1 MKKKLI
7 TISGQTASGK
17 TNLSIRLA
25 QNLNCSIIS
34 CDSRQFYKEMSIGTA
49 VPSKLELSKANHY
62 FIHHKSVKDN
72 YTVGDFQNDALKLI
86 ENLFKKDD
94 YIILTGGSGMY
105 MDAIVNGIDK
115 FPKIK
120 LGVRELLNEKHNS
133 RGILFL
139 KNKLK
144 ELDPEYYDI
153 VDVNNHRRLIRA
165 LEVCISTGKPYSSFL
180 NKKNKKYD
188 FESVNFGI
196 KVDRELLY
204 KKINY
209 RVDKMI
215 SDGLIKEAKTL
226 LNFKD
231 LNPLNTVG
239 YKELFE
245 HFKGNL
251 TKSQAIEK
259 IKQNTRRYAK
269 RQMTW
274 LKNKNLVWI
283 ENNVEIDEIKRFINS
298 NNLEHFY

>member
-25 QNLNCSIIS
+25 QDLNCSIIS

-105 MDAIVNGIDK
+105 MDAIINGIDT

-120 LGVRELLNEKHNS
+120 LGVRELLNEEHNS

-298 NNLEHFY
+298 NNL

>member
-1 MKKKLI
+1 LKKKLI

-49 VPSKLELSKANHY
+49 VPSKLELLKANHY
-62 FIHHKSVKDN
+62 FIHHKSVRDN
-72 YTVGDFQNDALKLI
+72 YTIGDFQNDALKLI
-86 ENLFKKDD
+86 ENLFKKND

-105 MDAIVNGIDK
+105 MDAIVKGIDK

-120 LGVRELLNEKHNS
+120 LGVREMLNEKHNS

-153 VDVNNHRRLIRA
+153 VDVNNYRRLIRA
-165 LEVCISTGKPYSSFL
+165 LEVCISSGKPYSSFL

-204 KKINY
+204 EKINY

-298 NNLEHFY
+298 NNL

>member
-105 MDAIVNGIDK
+105 MDAVVNGIDT

-120 LGVRELLNEKHNS
+120 LGVRELLNEKYNS

-298 NNLEHFY
+298 NNL

>member
-49 VPSKLELSKANHY
+49 VPSKLDLSKANHY
-62 FIHHKSVKDN
+62 FIHNKSVKDN
-72 YTVGDFQNDALKLI
+72 YTIGDFQNDALKLI

-144 ELDPEYYDI
+144 ELDPEYYEI

-180 NKKNKKYD
+180 NKKNIKYD
-188 FESVNFGI
+188 FESVNFCI

-209 RVDKMI
+209 RVDEMI
-215 SDGLIKEAKTL
+215 SNGLIKEAKNL
-226 LNFKD
+226 LKFKD

-274 LKNKNLVWI
+274 LKNKNLIWI

-298 NNLEHFY
+298 NNL

>member
-165 LEVCISTGKPYSSFL
+165 LEVCISTEKPYSSFL

-215 SDGLIKEAKTL
+215 SDGLIQEAKTL
-226 LNFKD
+226 FNFKD
-231 LNPLNTVG
+231 LNTLNTVG

-245 HFKGNL
+245 HFKGNI

-298 NNLEHFY
+298 NNL

>member
-25 QNLNCSIIS
+25 QYLNCSIIS

-94 YIILTGGSGMY
+94 FIILTGGSGMY
-105 MDAIVNGIDK
+105 MDAIVNGIDT

-120 LGVRELLNEKHNS
+120 LGVRELLNEKYNS
-133 RGILFL
+133 KGVLFL

-188 FESVNFGI
+188 FENINFCI

-226 LNFKD
+226 FKFKD
-231 LNPLNTVG
+231 LNSLNTVG

-245 HFKGNL
+245 YFKGNL

-274 LKNKNLVWI
+274 LKNKNSIWI
-283 ENNVEIDEIKRFINS
+283 ENNIKIDEIKRFINS
-298 NNLEHFY
+298 NNL

>member
-1 MKKKLI
+1 LKKKLI

-165 LEVCISTGKPYSSFL
+165 LEVCISTEKPYSSFL

-215 SDGLIKEAKTL
+215 SDGLIKEAKNL

-298 NNLEHFY
+298 NNL

>member
-1 MKKKLI
+1 LKKKLI

-49 VPSKLELSKANHY
+49 VPSKIELSKANHY

-215 SDGLIKEAKTL
+215 SDGLIQEAKTL
-226 LNFKD
+226 FNFKD
-231 LNPLNTVG
+231 LNTLNTVG

-298 NNLEHFY
+298 NNL

>member
-226 LNFKD
+226 LKFKD

-298 NNLEHFY
+298 NNL

>member
-62 FIHHKSVKDN
+62 FIHHKSIKDN

-120 LGVRELLNEKHNS
+120 LGVRELLNENHNS

-298 NNLEHFY
+298 NNL

>member
-1 MKKKLI
+1 LKKKLI

-133 RGILFL
+133 GGILFL

-215 SDGLIKEAKTL
+215 SDGLIKEAKNL

-298 NNLEHFY
+298 NNL

>member
-120 LGVRELLNEKHNS
+120 LGVRELLNKKHNS

-298 NNLEHFY
+298 NNL

>member
-1 MKKKLI
+1 LKKKLI

-86 ENLFKKDD
+86 KTLFKKDN

-105 MDAIVNGIDK
+105 MDAIVNGIDT

-165 LEVCISTGKPYSSFL
+165 LEVCISTGKTYSSFL

-188 FESVNFGI
+188 FESVNFCI

-226 LNFKD
+226 LKFED

-259 IKQNTRRYAK
+259 IKQNTRRFAK

-274 LKNKNLVWI
+274 LKNKNLIWI
-283 ENNVEIDEIKRFINS
+283 ENNIEIDEIKRFINS
-298 NNLEHFY
+298 DNS

>member
-86 ENLFKKDD
+86 VNLFKKDD

-105 MDAIVNGIDK
+105 MDAIVNGIDT

-120 LGVRELLNEKHNS
+120 LGVRELLNEKYNS

-180 NKKNKKYD
+180 NKKNKEYD
-188 FESVNFGI
+188 FESFNFCI

-215 SDGLIKEAKTL
+215 SDGLIKEAKNL

-274 LKNKNLVWI
+274 LKNKNLIWI

-298 NNLEHFY
+298 NNL

>member
-86 ENLFKKDD
+86 VNLFKKDD

-120 LGVRELLNEKHNS
+120 LGVRELLNEKYNS

-188 FESVNFGI
+188 FESVNFCI

-274 LKNKNLVWI
+274 LKNKNLIWI

-298 NNLEHFY
+298 NNL

>member
-49 VPSKLELSKANHY
+49 VPSKLELSKAHHY

-72 YTVGDFQNDALKLI
+72 YTVGDFQNDGLKLI

-188 FESVNFGI
+188 FESVNFAI

-226 LNFKD
+226 MKFKD

-298 NNLEHFY
+298 NNL

>member
-1 MKKKLI
+1 LKKKLI

-25 QNLNCSIIS
+25 QDLNCSIIS

-72 YTVGDFQNDALKLI
+72 YTVGNFQNDALKLI
-86 ENLFKKDD
+86 KNLFKKDD

-133 RGILFL
+133 GGILFL

-215 SDGLIKEAKTL
+215 SDGLIKEAKNL

-283 ENNVEIDEIKRFINS
+283 ENNIEIDEIKRFINS
-298 NNLEHFY
+298 NNL

>member
-188 FESVNFGI
+188 FESVNFCI

-215 SDGLIKEAKTL
+215 SYGLIKEAKTL
-226 LNFKD
+226 LKFKD

-274 LKNKNLVWI
+274 LKNKNLIWI

-298 NNLEHFY
+298 NDL

>member
-165 LEVCISTGKPYSSFL
+165 LEVCISTEKPYSSFL

-215 SDGLIKEAKTL
+215 SDGLIQEAKTL
-226 LNFKD
+226 FNFKD
-231 LNPLNTVG
+231 LNTLNTVG

-298 NNLEHFY
+298 NNL

>member
-165 LEVCISTGKPYSSFL
+165 LEVCISTGKTYSSFL
-180 NKKNKKYD
+180 NKKNKEYD

-298 NNLEHFY
+298 NNL

>member
-120 LGVRELLNEKHNS
+120 LGVRELLNEKYNS

-188 FESVNFGI
+188 FESVNFCI

-215 SDGLIKEAKTL
+215 SYGLIKEAKTL
-226 LNFKD
+226 LKFKD

-274 LKNKNLVWI
+274 LKNKNLIWI

-298 NNLEHFY
+298 NDL

>member
-1 MKKKLI
+1 LKKKLI

-25 QNLNCSIIS
+25 QDLNCSIIS

-72 YTVGDFQNDALKLI
+72 YTVGNFQNDALKLI

-133 RGILFL
+133 GGILFL

-215 SDGLIKEAKTL
+215 SDGLIKEVKTL

-298 NNLEHFY
+298 NNL

>member
-120 LGVRELLNEKHNS
+120 LGVRELLNEKYNS

-215 SDGLIKEAKTL
+215 YDGLIKEAKTL
-226 LNFKD
+226 VNFKY

-298 NNLEHFY
+298 NNL

>member
-165 LEVCISTGKPYSSFL
+165 LEVCISTEKPYSSFL

-188 FESVNFGI
+188 FESVNFGL

-226 LNFKD
+226 FNFKD

-283 ENNVEIDEIKRFINS
+283 ENNVEIDEIKRFTNS
-298 NNLEHFY
+298 NNL

>member
-72 YTVGDFQNDALKLI
+72 YTVGNFQNDALKLI

-120 LGVRELLNEKHNS
+120 LGVRELLNEKYNS

-188 FESVNFGI
+188 FESVNFCI

-298 NNLEHFY
+298 NNL

>member
-25 QNLNCSIIS
+25 QYLNCSIIS

-188 FESVNFGI
+188 FENINFCI

-226 LNFKD
+226 FKFKD
-231 LNPLNTVG
+231 LNSLNTVG

-245 HFKGNL
+245 YFKGNL

-274 LKNKNLVWI
+274 LKNKNSIWI
-283 ENNVEIDEIKRFINS
+283 ENNIKIDEIKRFINS
-298 NNLEHFY
+298 NNL

>member
-144 ELDPEYYDI
+144 ELDPEYHDI

-188 FESVNFGI
+188 FESVNFCI

-298 NNLEHFY
+298 NNL

>member
-133 RGILFL
+133 GGILFL

-196 KVDRELLY
+196 KIDRKLLY
-204 KKINY
+204 EKINY

-226 LNFKD
+226 VNFKY

-298 NNLEHFY
+298 NNL

>member
-25 QNLNCSIIS
+25 QDLNCSIIS

-120 LGVRELLNEKHNS
+120 LGVRELLNENHNS

-196 KVDRELLY
+196 KIDRKLLY
-204 KKINY
+204 EKINY

-245 HFKGNL
+245 LFKGNL

-283 ENNVEIDEIKRFINS
+283 ENNVEIDEIKKFINS
-298 NNLEHFY
+298 NNL

>member
-1 MKKKLI
+1 LKKKLI

-25 QNLNCSIIS
+25 QDLNCSIIS

-133 RGILFL
+133 GGILFL

-298 NNLEHFY
+298 NNL

>member
-25 QNLNCSIIS
+25 QDLNCSIIS

-105 MDAIVNGIDK
+105 MDAIVNGIDI

-133 RGILFL
+133 GGILFL
-139 KNKLK
+139 INKLK

-204 KKINY
+204 EKINY

-298 NNLEHFY
+298 NNL

>member
-274 LKNKNLVWI
+274 LKNKNLIWI

-298 NNLEHFY
+298 NNL

>member
-49 VPSKLELSKANHY
+49 VPSKIELSKANHY

-120 LGVRELLNEKHNS
+120 LGVRELLNEKYNS

-215 SDGLIKEAKTL
+215 SDGLIQEAKTL
-226 LNFKD
+226 FNFKD
-231 LNPLNTVG
+231 LNTLNTVG

-298 NNLEHFY
+298 NNL

>member
-72 YTVGDFQNDALKLI
+72 YTIGDFQNDALKLI

-94 YIILTGGSGMY
+94 FIILTGGSGMY
-105 MDAIVNGIDK
+105 MDAIVNGIDT

-120 LGVRELLNEKHNS
+120 LGVRELLNEKYNS

-144 ELDPEYYDI
+144 ELDPEYHDI

-180 NKKNKKYD
+180 NKNNKKYD
-188 FESVNFGI
+188 FESVNFCI

-215 SDGLIKEAKTL
+215 SNGLIKEAKTL
-226 LNFKD
+226 LKFKD

-274 LKNKNLVWI
+274 LKNKNLIWI

-298 NNLEHFY
+298 NNL

>member
-215 SDGLIKEAKTL
+215 SDGLIKEAKNL

-298 NNLEHFY
+298 NNL

>member
-25 QNLNCSIIS
+25 QNLKCSIIS

-120 LGVRELLNEKHNS
+120 LGVRELLNEKYNS
-133 RGILFL
+133 TGILFL

-144 ELDPEYYDI
+144 ELDPEYHDI

-188 FESVNFGI
+188 FESINFCI

-226 LNFKD
+226 FKFKD
-231 LNPLNTVG
+231 LNSLNTVG

-298 NNLEHFY
+298 NNM

>member
-62 FIHHKSVKDN
+62 FIHHKSVKDK
-72 YTVGDFQNDALKLI
+72 YTIGDFQNDALKLI

-94 YIILTGGSGMY
+94 FIILTGGSGMY
-105 MDAIVNGIDK
+105 MDAVVNGIDA

-120 LGVRELLNEKHNS
+120 LGVRELLNEKYNS
-133 RGILFL
+133 TGILFL

-144 ELDPEYYDI
+144 ELDPEYHDI

-188 FESVNFGI
+188 FESINFCI

-274 LKNKNLVWI
+274 LKNKNLIWI
-283 ENNVEIDEIKRFINS
+283 ENNIEIDEIKRFINS
-298 NNLEHFY
+298 NNL

>member
-1 MKKKLI
+1 LKKKLI

-25 QNLNCSIIS
+25 QDLNCSIIS

-120 LGVRELLNEKHNS
+120 LGVRELLNEKYNS

-298 NNLEHFY
+298 NNL

>member
-1 MKKKLI
+1 LKKKLI

-49 VPSKLELSKANHY
+49 VPSKIELSKANHY

-120 LGVRELLNEKHNS
+120 LGVRELLNEKYNS

-215 SDGLIKEAKTL
+215 SDGLIQEAKTL
-226 LNFKD
+226 FNFKD
-231 LNPLNTVG
+231 LNTLNTVG

-298 NNLEHFY
+298 NNL